1 MALVERII
9 EMDACGYREVSLAYR
24 IARAARL
31 DGSPAVARTG
41 RIACPGL
48 DTSRSA
54 LAYGCCALPGT
65 KAADLDAWSD
75 ALGLNRLGIKT
86 VAYLSG
92 PFWSTPLAFL
102 RGRFDDRAVNTG
114 FLRSLKRRTNTGILT
129 TTTFNQERLN
139 GFVWSA
145 RPDLVGRE
153 MTGAWLYS
161 TAADCEYID
170 RTMVPAI
177 LTHNAANTDA
187 RAGWLSRRLGLFL
200 SSFEMTSLLL
210 GTLAQP
216 IRPNANDTSHPV
228 DAISLRDL
236 HDFYKYGLFPAVAE
250 ERLSVAGL
258 LSFPPV
264 HMTPA

>member
-1 MALVERII
+1 MAQVERIV
-9 EMDACGYREVSLAYR
+9 ETDARGYREVSLAYR
-24 IARAARL
+24 IARAAML
-31 DGSPAVARTG
+31 DAVGAGARTG

-48 DTSRSA
+48 DASRSEV
-54 LAYGCCALPGT
+54 AYGRCALPGV
-65 KAADLDAWSD
+65 KAADLDAWSG
-75 ALGLNRLGIKT
+75 ALGVNRLGIKT

-114 FLRSLKRRTNTGILT
+114 FLRALKRRTNTGILT
-129 TTTFNQERLN
+129 TTTFQQEKLN
-139 GFVWSA
+139 DFVWAA
-145 RPDLVGRE
+145 RPDLAGRE

-161 TAADCEYID
+161 EAAACQYID
-170 RTMVPAI
+170 TTMLPAI
-177 LTHNAANTDA
+177 RKHNAANADA
-187 RAGWLSRRLGLFL
+187 AAGWLSRRLGLFL

-216 IRPNANDTSHPV
+216 ILVNPDDPSKPV
-228 DAISLRDL
+228 GAIHLRDL

-250 ERLSVAGL
+250 ERLSAAGL

-264 HMTPA
+264 HMTAA